1 MRRCFRSLAIG
12 LYVSALSLFPISV
25 MAGGGLDTVE
35 LAQSAGT
42 IKDVVVE
49 GAQRID
55 PETVKSYLLVQ
66 PGDVFDPSKID
77 RSLKSLYSTGLFADV
92 SLRRRG
98 DFLVVKVVENPA
110 INRIAFEGNEEVE
123 TPDLKVHQGTPPEFG
138 SGI

>member
-25 MAGGGLDTVE
+25 MAGGGLDTAE

-55 PETVKSYLLVQ
+55 PETVKS
-66 PGDVFDPSKID
+66 
-77 RSLKSLYSTGLFADV
+77 
-92 SLRRRG
+92 
-98 DFLVVKVVENPA
+98 
-110 INRIAFEGNEEVE
+110 
-123 TPDLKVHQGTPPEFG
+123 
-138 SGI
+138 